1 MAAYLQH
8 DYDIA
13 MSCLEQSIPIAR
25 EAEAMPLASV
35 GLSFLGRT
43 LFWVSGASNPRVLSL
58 LEEGLALARGA
69 HSHYAAGHA
78 LATLGDVRWAQGE
91 ASAALGLWRE
101 ALDVVRELDDR
112 RGIAGCL
119 ERLAVVLS
127 TRGQFEHAAWLF
139 GAAEGQH
146 TALGLQRRADGEVDH
161 SHFAAASE
169 EDRLRTELPEAW
181 AEGQA
186 ASVEASIQ
194 RALELTRT

>member
-1 MAAYLQH
+1 MPDAATVPVRVRCGALNALAFLYWRGGEADRATPVAEQALAASREDGHTRGVAQALVNLGMAAYLQH
-8 DYDIA
+8 DYPTAIT
-13 MSCLEQSIPIAR
+13 CLEQSIPIAR

-58 LEEGLALARGA
+58 LEEGLAVARAA

-91 ASAALGLWRE
+91 ALAALGLWRE

-119 ERLAVVLS
+119 ERLAVVL
-127 TRGQFEHAAWLF
+127 AAQ
-139 GAAEGQH
+139 G
-146 TALGLQRRADGEVDH
+146 
-161 SHFAAASE
+161 S
-169 EDRLRTELPEAW
+169 
-181 AEGQA
+181 
-186 ASVEASIQ
+186 
-194 RALELTRT
+194 